1 MTPDPALS
9 RCLNEMTSR
18 DPFQPELF
26 CDAMIWVTIILH
38 AKQDI
43 LSNYSIKEHMNYMTV
58 AEGTGG
64 GLLCGRCLMGSQH
77 PVEVQCDVQL
87 RWDTGCHSS
96 SLFDVTPGSFRA
108 LHKGA
113 FCTLLVDLVC
123 CMWLHSSRLPLDTK
137 NIVLSL
143 PMVLT
148 STLCARDWCSLCPI
162 FLYISIAFSYTQDG
176 EGRLEAIL
184 RNKQYPTPHSALTPS
199 EESPLE

>member
-18 DPFQPELF
+18 DPFQPELS
-26 CDAMIWVTIILH
+26 CDAMIWVTITLH

-58 AEGTGG
+58 AAGTGG
-64 GLLCGRCLMGSQH
+64 GLLYGRCLMGSQH

-87 RWDTGCHSS
+87 HWDTGCHSS

-108 LHKGA
+108 LHKGV
-113 FCTLLVDLVC
+113 FCTLSVDLVC
-123 CMWLHSSRLPLDTK
+123 CMWLYPQFKASFGDKKYCLS
-137 NIVLSL
+137 LSL

-148 STLCARDWCSLCPI
+148 STLCVRDWCSLCPI
-162 FLYISIAFSYTQDG
+162 SVFL
-176 EGRLEAIL
+176 
-184 RNKQYPTPHSALTPS
+184 
-199 EESPLE
+199 